1 MKTID
6 VLHLPNSLWLGRRG
20 ENQFRPIAINW
31 DTWHRDYPDA
41 TLSVIY
47 HRPDGNDFIV
57 ATSTTTPL
65 IWIPMQDATTVSGI
79 GELEM
84 HLVGDPEIGI
94 SAHVDTIIDD
104 SRSSASVVDAPA
116 WADKV
121 VQDVS
126 EAASHYPQIVGGYW
140 YVWDVDTG
148 EWVNTNVKAS
158 GEEIDPTDIADAV
171 EDYMDEH
178 PVEVTETDPTVPAW
192 AKAANPPVASVNG
205 KTGTVALDAVDVHAL
220 PDSTVIPEA
229 VTEQDVAGW
238 GFTKNTGTY
247 SKPSGGIPKSDLA
260 SAVQASLEKADTALQ
275 TAPVISVNNKT
286 GAVVLGASDVGALPA
301 STPIPTVPTNV
312 SAFTNDA
319 GYQTAQDVQGAII
332 NSRFDDLDYIEADGQ
347 SYFDTGILPS
357 ADLEIEV
364 SFRHKTA
371 ESVLLAA
378 RQFVFG
384 SYAKNGSTVIDRC
397 QFANGG
403 NAPVSQGSTNSGICG
418 WNGAWSSIEQAP
430 LPVSD
435 FATVTANATA
445 FKKGTV
451 TFYTPTAGT
460 FDANALSIYLFGC
473 HVPSGD
479 TFYLANGVQIAS
491 AIFRKNGVVIASY
504 EPKQDKVT
512 GAKGFVNAVNGLFT
526 PMTSTASGD
535 VTSVNGKT
543 GAVVLD
549 ASDVGA
555 LPSSTVIPTKVS
567 DLSND
572 SGFQTAAQVQ
582 SAISAAAEL
591 PSGGSTG
598 DFLRK
603 TANGVAWQTV
613 PSAESNSFGGGS

>member
-158 GEEIDPTDIADAV
+158 GAEIDPADIADAV

-178 PVEVTETDPTVPAW
+178 PISETDPTVPAW
-192 AKAANPPVASVNG
+192 AKAPNPPVVSVNS
-205 KTGTVALDAVDVHAL
+205 KTGVVILSAADVHAL

-301 STPIPTVPTNV
+301 NTPIPPTITVD
-312 SAFTNDA
+312 S
-319 GYQTAQDVQGAII
+319 
-332 NSRFDDLDYIEADGQ
+332 
-347 SYFDTGILPS
+347 
-357 ADLEIEV
+357 
-364 SFRHKTA
+364 
-371 ESVLLAA
+371 
-378 RQFVFG
+378 
-384 SYAKNGSTVIDRC
+384 
-397 QFANGG
+397 
-403 NAPVSQGSTNSGICG
+403 
-418 WNGAWSSIEQAP
+418 
-430 LPVSD
+430 
-435 FATVTANATA
+435 
-445 FKKGTV
+445 
-451 TFYTPTAGT
+451 
-460 FDANALSIYLFGC
+460 ALSSSSEN
-473 HVPSGD
+473 P
-479 TFYLANGVQIAS
+479 VQN
-491 AIFRKNGVVIASY
+491 KV
-504 EPKQDKVT
+504 VT
-512 GAKGFVNAVNGLFT
+512 GALSEKYVK
-526 PMTSTASGD
+526 PSTGIP
-535 VTSVNGKT
+535 KT
-543 GAVVLD
+543 DLS
-549 ASDVGA
+549 SDVQTSLGKADTA
-555 LPSSTVIPTKVS
+555 LQQHQSLAGYATESYVQTQIANIP
-567 DLSND
+567 D
-572 SGFQTAAQVQ
+572 
-582 SAISAAAEL
+582 EL

-603 TANGVAWQTV
+603 TASGVAWQTV
-613 PSAESNSFGGGS
+613 PDAESNSFGGGA